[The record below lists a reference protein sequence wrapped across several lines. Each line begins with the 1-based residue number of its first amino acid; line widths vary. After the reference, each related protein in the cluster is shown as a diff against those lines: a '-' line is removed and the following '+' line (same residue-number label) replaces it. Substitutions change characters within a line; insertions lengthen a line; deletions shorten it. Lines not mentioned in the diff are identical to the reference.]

1 MANFGR
7 FVCVLLPFLLTLAAL
22 VAMLIAGLAGVADK
36 SLYMFQVNT
45 TDLSIDPLKAL
56 DIVSKAT
63 DGKVKL
69 PDVKGLINRD
79 APAAVVIETRQD
91 SKSSNITAEDLG
103 LYDLYDISV
112 WGYCYTPKN
121 GSRACTK
128 AEFNWATKTLNT
140 TTGDLNSLLTST
152 GQNVTLPKEITD
164 AVNVFN
170 TASRWTQIVF
180 IIAYL
185 ALAVELFL
193 GLFAN
198 CSRIFSCLVWII
210 AALAAVATG
219 CAAGLATATSV
230 IVVGAVEASAKIY
243 GVRADFNRRFLAT
256 VWIGAAFA
264 MAAAFFWLFTICCC
278 APDHSSRKKRTR
290 HGSDEG
296 EKLIGGGSAAYQR
309 IGEPNQGYQGYA
321 QQYPKAYPQ
330 QSYSGQ
336 GREAAYEPYSHARV

>member
-1 MANFGR
+1 MASFGR

-22 VAMLIAGLAGVADK
+22 VAMLIAGLAGIADK

-63 DGKVKL
+63 DGQVKL
-69 PDVKGLINRD
+69 PDVKGLITRD
-79 APAAVVIETRQD
+79 VPVAVIETRQE
-91 SKSSNITAEDLG
+91 SKSNNITAEDLG

-112 WGYCYTPKN
+112 WGYCYTPQN
-121 GSRACTK
+121 GSRECTK
-128 AEFNWATKTLNT
+128 ASFDWATKTLNT
-140 TTGDLNSLLTST
+140 TTGNLNSLLTST

-164 AVNVFN
+164 AVKVFS

-180 IIAYL
+180 IVAYV

-198 CSRIFSCLVWII
+198 CSRIFSCLTWLI
-210 AALAAVATG
+210 AAFAAVATG

-264 MAAAFFWLFTICCC
+264 IGAAFFWLFTICCC
-278 APDHSSRKKRTR
+278 APDHSSKKKRSR
-290 HGSDEG
+290 QGSDEG
-296 EKLIGGGSAAYQR
+296 EKLIGGGSGAYQR

-321 QQYPKAYPQ
+321 QQYPRQYPQ
-330 QSYSGQ
+330 QSYSGSQ
-336 GREAAYEPYSHARV
+336 GREVAYEPYSHARV